1 MKRKLLFGVILAM
14 LLTPWPVAYAYDD
27 GLDGNYPLTVQE
39 AEAAHA
45 PQLEVYGNAIGS
57 VTPGDLFLIDSSN
70 TTMDTS
76 FILFFTNV
84 DEMVRSFRYM
94 NLAIGIYADTGD
106 GNWEQVATYGEGAN
120 ELYLTMRTGSTEFT
134 LTGYNRYKVTI
145 DRGCFYSYPA
155 RADIPVAIP
164 VFYLT
169 PT

>member
-1 MKRKLLFGVILAM
+1 MKRKLLFGFILAM

-39 AEAAHA
+39 CEAAHA
-45 PQLEVYGNAIGS
+45 PHLEVFGNAIGS

-70 TTMDTS
+70 ITMDTS

-106 GNWEQVATYGEGAN
+106 GNWEQVAPYGEGTN
-120 ELYLTMRTGSTEFT
+120 ELYLTMRTGSTEFI
-134 LTGYNRYKVTI
+134 LTGYSRYKITI
-145 DRGCFYSYPA
+145 DRGCFYSYPM

-164 VFYLT
+164 EFYLT